1 MAIFHQQPNTYE
13 EDSDVPDGGPNV
25 SVLSKVM
32 GKYVKSQFKNSE
44 GKEFMPEGK
53 LSKILTRDMVRKILR
68 SGCDSD
74 SDSDR
79 ERSDPEPEEGGPELE
94 DLVDFV
100 VPKAIK
106 VFTITLL
113 IDIRGQKL
121 HKALD
126 LFRRHNFSDN
136 NLPIQHIHGS
146 GTKKE
151 SADQHEFKRMKLG
164 WRTLKI
170 RDFYDK
176 QWTFLAWVIEAAT
189 SERGSSK
196 DLEHPHIVPFTE
208 KIGIG
213 CDRGGF
219 GQVSHY
225 RVHPKHLDDPEQP
238 VPATSGYRDLA
249 VKELLPRSEDDRKN
263 MIINW
268 EREAGVLQKMNA
280 LRQENIVRF
289 LTAFRRGDKGKEDYY
304 LVFDWADGGNLR
316 TLWKTLKRPKSFLMP
331 QLVKDAVKQILGLAT
346 ALNAAHNPESG
357 PKFRHGDLKP
367 ENILW
372 FDSKDRTSI
381 GTLKIADWG
390 LAKEH
395 TIETELR
402 SNNTSTDYG
411 TRRYESPEEF
421 TREGIG
427 LTPDPGTGKQ
437 KKKRS
442 RLYDVWAMGCIT
454 LEFIV
459 WLVYGLEGLKQFN
472 SEIRGNSDTEHP
484 PFYQAKTEGKKRKA
498 TVHPAVVKWMEKMA
512 SLPVCQ
518 PGSTALG
525 SLLELVQT
533 RLLVIDLPVGLGGT
547 QGASPDLG
555 PVRSNDESPSASR
568 ASIVSLTLDQT
579 SPARLG
585 QTSEDANGINIPQ
598 IIISDADGDSGGA
611 RQPMTPPPSPPRTF
625 SKPSKPSKGR
635 ARSIE
640 LVERMTEIYLDH
652 DDDRYW
658 YNGTD
663 TPDPTPTVAD
673 NESLAS
679 PLFQFETSNGYR
691 TDDST
696 GSIGSLTDNT
706 GGKGLRSNP
715 TMKPKNEDPLLTGS
729 GKSGRLGPT
738 TQRID
743 YGSSKL
749 DSDWDINIDNS
760 FATELF
766 ATLKQMSDIQL
777 PGEVPSWKLCE
788 SCRSLRDHI
797 WDAAFDKTYAMSLLQ
812 QNTASGECDLCSLFW
827 HTCQKHEI
835 TDSKYAL
842 VKRVGSSLVVN
853 GTSTASLSIIR
864 TPDLTTRTDE
874 TIQIGFGILPEPTSA
889 AHFQVLRQW
898 LAHCDSNKNH
908 KHSSCRPP
916 VTEEPFLTTNGQLP
930 TRVLDVGLGHSP
942 SSPRQGKVYLRH
954 SRPQEQG
961 KWLALSYQWGP
972 TPHFCTTVD
981 NLSRHLTEGMEVAN
995 LPATFRDAIIVT
1007 RSLGIRYL
1015 WIDSLCIIQGEGGDF
1030 AQEAKKMEQVYSGAY
1045 CVVAVARQD
1054 RGQTGGFLD
1063 QRRNRNGVVL
1073 ASSSN
1078 SSQPL
1083 PCFYITEPV
1092 DNFQE
1097 HVLDSGL
1104 SNRGWVLQEHALA
1117 RRTIFFTDH
1126 QTYFECGEGVRCESG
1141 VRMWNS
1147 LSTLLGDPNF
1157 PEIIM
1162 TAAQGEKIQRYQDLY
1177 RRYSR
1182 LELTN
1187 AYDRP
1192 TAIGGLQDR
1201 LLKALNVKGGFGVFD
1216 QGQKKKGLLRR
1227 SLLWVRCTSPLPCS
1241 TCGDVDMALD
1251 SDESGTLGS
1260 RHAAP
1265 GDGLA
1270 SLEKI
1275 DFTSQRVP
1283 SWSWMAVRGAIDY
1296 VSPDFN
1302 GVEWEE
1308 MESPWSGGLVSV
1320 TTGAGGGTLLTL
1332 AVNGPLSKTPGS
1344 GASGTYKANIKEGDI
1359 SLVAVAWEY
1368 TIPYP
1373 QTDVAEPRNDSDYTI
1388 RASTTGITKAGG
1400 DDSEPDILAVF
1411 DRPSRQIG
1419 SVSLCVVLGKAKNVR
1434 DRRLQRHYVIFVKAT
1449 EGTMAASADNTT
1461 TRKEKIYKRIGAG
1474 YLPGRCINWD
1484 KAGLKVTIH

>member
-1 MAIFHQQPNTYE
+1 
-13 EDSDVPDGGPNV
+13 
-25 SVLSKVM
+25 M
-32 GKYVKSQFKNSE
+32 GKYVKSQFRNE
-44 GKEFMPEGK
+44 GKDFMPEGK
-53 LSKILTRDMVRKILR
+53 LSTILTREVVRKILR
-68 SGCDSD
+68 SRCDSD
-74 SDSDR
+74 SDSDS
-79 ERSDPEPEEGGPELE
+79 EGSDAASEEGDAETD

-100 VPKAIK
+100 VTKAIK
-106 VFTITLL
+106 VFAITLL
-113 IDIRGQKL
+113 IDIEGQSL
-121 HKALD
+121 HDALA
-126 LFRRHNFSDN
+126 LFKRHNFSDN
-136 NLPIQHIHGS
+136 SLPIQQIQLSGS
-146 GTKKE
+146 GKKRKT
-151 SADQHEFKRMKLG
+151 ADQHEFIRMGLD
-164 WRTLKI
+164 WRTKKI
-170 RDFYDK
+170 RDFYK
-176 QWTFLAWVIEAAT
+176 EQWTFLAWVIRAAT

-196 DLEHPHIVPFTE
+196 DLEHSHIVPFTE
-208 KIGIG
+208 KIDNG
-213 CDRGGF
+213 CERGGF
-219 GQVSHY
+219 GQIFHY
-225 RVHPKHLDDPEQP
+225 RVQPKHLDDPEQP
-238 VPATSGYRDLA
+238 IPAVPGNLEDVIGREFA
-249 VKELLPRSEDDRKN
+249 VKELQPRSEDDRKK

-280 LRQENIVRF
+280 LRRENIVRF

-316 TLWKTLKRPKSFLMP
+316 TLWKTLKRPKPFLMP

-357 PKFRHGDLKP
+357 PKFRHGYLKP
-367 ENILW
+367 ENFLW
-372 FDSKDRTSI
+372 FDSKHRTSI

-395 TIETELR
+395 MIETELR
-402 SNNTSTDYG
+402 SNNTSTDCG

-421 TREGIG
+421 H
-427 LTPDPGTGKQ
+427 
-437 KKKRS
+437 
-442 RLYDVWAMGCIT
+442 A
-454 LEFIV
+454 
-459 WLVYGLEGLKQFN
+459 
-472 SEIRGNSDTEHP
+472 DTEHP

-498 TVHPAVVKWMEKMA
+498 TVHPAAVKWMGRMA

-525 SLLELVQT
+525 SLLELAQT

-555 PVRSNDESPSASR
+555 PARSNDESPSASR

-579 SPARLG
+579 SPASLG
-585 QTSEDANGINIPQ
+585 QTSEDGNNINIPQ

-625 SKPSKPSKGR
+625 SKPSKPAKGR

-640 LVERMTEIYLDH
+640 LVERMNEMYLDH

-658 YNGTD
+658 YNGND
-663 TPDPTPTVAD
+663 TPDPTPPVAD
-673 NESLAS
+673 NEGLTS
-679 PLFQFETSNGYR
+679 PLFH
-691 TDDST
+691 
-696 GSIGSLTDNT
+696 
-706 GGKGLRSNP
+706 
-715 TMKPKNEDPLLTGS
+715 
-729 GKSGRLGPT
+729 GKSGRPGPT
-738 TQRID
+738 TQRTD
-743 YGSSKL
+743 YGNSRL
-749 DSDWDINIDNS
+749 DSDWDIKIYNP
-760 FATELF
+760 FATEPF
-766 ATLKQMSDIQL
+766 ATLKQMSNFKP
-777 PGEVPSWKLCE
+777 PGEVPSWNLCA

-797 WDAAFDKTYAMSLLQ
+797 WDAAFDKTYALSQLR
-812 QNTASGECDLCSLFW
+812 QNTVSRTCDLCSLFW

-842 VKRVGSSLVVN
+842 VKRVGPSLVVN
-853 GTSTASLSIIR
+853 GTSTASQSIIR
-864 TPDLTTRTDE
+864 SPDLTTRIDE
-874 TIQIGFGILPEPTSA
+874 TIQIGFGILPEPTST

-898 LAHCDSNKNH
+898 LANCDSNKNH
-908 KHSSCRPP
+908 KHSSCRPS
-916 VTEEPFLTTNGQLP
+916 VTEEPSLTTNEQLP
-930 TRVLDVGLGHSP
+930 TRVLDVGLGHST
-942 SSPRQGKVYLRH
+942 SSSRQGKVYLRH
-954 SRPQEQG
+954 SGPQEQG

-981 NLSRHLTEGMEVAN
+981 NLSRHLTDGMEVAD

-1045 CVVAVARQD
+1045 CVLAVARQG

-1063 QRRNRNGVVL
+1063 QRRIRGGVVL
-1073 ASSSN
+1073 ASSSLD
-1078 SSQPL
+1078 SSQPR

-1092 DNFQE
+1092 DDFQE

-1104 SNRGWVLQEHALA
+1104 SNRAWVLQEHALA

-1141 VRMWNS
+1141 VRMWKQVLTTGGS
-1147 LSTLLGDPNF
+1147 HSTLLGDPNF
-1157 PEIIM
+1157 PKIIM

-1216 QGQKKKGLLRR
+1216 QGQKRKGLLRR

-1241 TCGDVDMALD
+1241 TCGDLDMALD
-1251 SDESGTLGS
+1251 PDE
-1260 RHAAP
+1260 
-1265 GDGLA
+1265 LA

-1275 DFTSQRVP
+1275 EFTSQKVP
-1283 SWSWMAVRGAIDY
+1283 SWSWMAVQGAIDY

-1302 GVEWEE
+1302 GVEWGE

-1320 TTGAGGGTLLTL
+1320 TTGCSEWKFIDLGG
-1332 AVNGPLSKTPGS
+1332 K
-1344 GASGTYKANIKEGDI
+1344 
-1359 SLVAVAWEY
+1359 
-1368 TIPYP
+1368 
-1373 QTDVAEPRNDSDYTI
+1373 
-1388 RASTTGITKAGG
+1388 
-1400 DDSEPDILAVF
+1400 
-1411 DRPSRQIG
+1411 RPSRQIR

-1434 DRRLQRHYVIFVKAT
+1434 DRRLQRHYVIFVKAV
-1449 EGTMAASADNTT
+1449 EGTTASSADNTT
-1461 TRKEKIYKRIGAG
+1461 ARKENIYKRIGAG
-1474 YLPGRCINWD
+1474 YLPGRCINLD
-1484 KAGLKVTIH
+1484 KAGLKVRIH